1 MVERQSPAKG
11 NSGLPAIDLVSVTQ
25 GLVVAE
31 CLSFRRAARVL
42 GTQQSAIS
50 RRVRAL
56 EDVLGVSL
64 FERNPAGVRPTTAG
78 AQFFEQARDG
88 LRQLDDAV
96 KTAGAAG
103 RGVIGHL
110 HVGILSSMAAGFLR
124 EVIRTFHAGH
134 ADVALHILEGASRE
148 QITLVRENRLDVAF
162 VLGAPDLPNCNV
174 TQLWTEHI
182 FAALPQGHTLCD
194 CDEITWESLRYE
206 KVILCQ
212 SELGGAIHDRL
223 ITRFAELG
231 YSPCVE
237 RLDVGR
243 EALMHLVAL
252 GLGVSFTSEATVAT
266 QFPEV
271 VFRPI
276 AGDAARIPFSAVS
289 LPNNDNPAFRR
300 FLSLARAMAKKWEH
314 QPGDAAV
321 RHSPKH
327 EKSKSISN
335 ARHSHVVRTT
345 AQSADVK
352 RQQRRDKQLNRSK
365 RSPARASGAADRNKR
380 RPANRR

>member
-1 MVERQSPAKG
+1 MEKQSSPNG

-25 GLVVAE
+25 GLMVAE
-31 CLSFRRAARVL
+31 CRSFRRAARVL

-103 RGVIGHL
+103 RGIIGHL
-110 HVGILSSMAAGFLR
+110 HIGILSSMAAGFLR
-124 EVIRTFHAGH
+124 EAIGTFHAGH

-148 QITLVRENRLDVAF
+148 QIALVRENRLDVAF
-162 VLGAPDLPNCNV
+162 VLGAPDWPNCNV

-182 FAALPQGHTLCD
+182 FAALPQGHVLCD
-194 CDEITWESLRYE
+194 CDEITWECFRYE

-212 SELGGAIHDRL
+212 FELGGAIHDRL

-231 YSPCVE
+231 YSPWVE

-243 EALMHLVAL
+243 EALMYPSGKGRLAER
-252 GLGVSFTSEATVAT
+252 LGV
-266 QFPEV
+266 
-271 VFRPI
+271 
-276 AGDAARIPFSAVS
+276 
-289 LPNNDNPAFRR
+289 
-300 FLSLARAMAKKWEH
+300 
-314 QPGDAAV
+314 
-321 RHSPKH
+321 
-327 EKSKSISN
+327 
-335 ARHSHVVRTT
+335 
-345 AQSADVK
+345 
-352 RQQRRDKQLNRSK
+352 
-365 RSPARASGAADRNKR
+365 
-380 RPANRR
+380 

>member
-1 MVERQSPAKG
+1 MVEKQSSPKG

-25 GLVVAE
+25 GLMLAE

-64 FERNPAGVRPTTAG
+64 FERNSAGVRPTTAG

-103 RGVIGHL
+103 RGIIGHL
-110 HVGILSSMAAGFLR
+110 HIGILSSLAAGFLR

-134 ADVALHILEGASRE
+134 ADVALHILEGASRK
-148 QITLVRENRLDVAF
+148 QIALVRESRLDVAF
-162 VLGAPDLPNCNV
+162 VVWAPDLPNCNV

-182 FAALPQGHTLCD
+182 FAALPQGHVLCD

-231 YSPCVE
+231 YSPWVE

-271 VFRPI
+271 EFRPI
-276 AGDAARIPFSAVS
+276 AGDAARVPFSAVS
-289 LPNNDNPAFRR
+289 LPSNDNPACRR
-300 FLSLARAMAKKWEH
+300 FLSLARDMAKKWDY
-314 QPGDAAV
+314 QPRDAAV
-321 RHSPKH
+321 PYSP
-327 EKSKSISN
+327 KSKSTTDAS
-335 ARHSHVVRTT
+335 HSHVLRTT
-345 AQSADVK
+345 ARAEVK
-352 RQQRRDKQLNRSK
+352 RQRRRGKQLDRSK
-365 RSPARASGAADRNKR
+365 RSRARASGNKR

>member
-1 MVERQSPAKG
+1 MTEGQSAFKD
-11 NSGLPAIDLVSVTQ
+11 NSRLPTIDLVSITQ
-25 GLVVAE
+25 ALVVAE
-31 CLSFRRAARVL
+31 CLSFHRAARVL
-42 GTQQSAIS
+42 GNEPSTVG

-64 FERNPAGVRPTTAG
+64 FERTFAGVRPTTAG
-78 AQFFEQARDG
+78 ARFFEQARAL

-96 KTAGAAG
+96 QTAGAAG

-110 HVGILSSMAAGFLR
+110 KIGILSSMAAGFLR
-124 EVIRTFHAGH
+124 EVIRTYRARHAK
-134 ADVALHILEGASRE
+134 VEMHILEAASRE
-148 QITLVRENRLDVAF
+148 QIALVRESRLDVAF
-162 VLGAPDLPNCNV
+162 VLGAPDLPNCEV
-174 TQLWTEHI
+174 AQLWTEQI
-182 FAALPQGHTLCD
+182 FVALPQGHALCD
-194 CDEITWESLRYE
+194 CDEIRWESLRNE

-223 ITRFAELG
+223 IMRLAQLG
-231 YSPCVE
+231 YSPWIE

-243 EALMHLVAL
+243 EALMNLVAL

-271 VFRPI
+271 TFRPI

-300 FLSLARAMAKKWEH
+300 FLSLARLMAKKWEK
-314 QPGDAAV
+314 QPRDATAP
-321 RHSPKH
+321 HSPKRQ
-327 EKSKSISN
+327 KSKSISDS
-335 ARHSHVVRTT
+335 RHSHAVRAN

-352 RQQRRDKQLNRSK
+352 HQHRSGDRSK
-365 RSPARASGAADRNKR
+365 RAPARDSSGADRGER
-380 RPANRR
+380 RPNRR

>member
-1 MVERQSPAKG
+1 MVEGQSASKG
-11 NSGLPAIDLVSVTQ
+11 KSGRPAIDLLSVTQ

-31 CLSFRRAARVL
+31 CLSFRRAARML
-42 GTQQSAIS
+42 GTQQSAIG

-64 FERNPAGVRPTTAG
+64 FERTPAGVRLTSAG
-78 AQFFEQARDG
+78 ARFFEQARVG

-96 KTAGAAG
+96 QTAGAAG

-110 HVGILSSMAAGFLR
+110 NIGILSSMAAGFLR
-124 EVIRTFHAGH
+124 EVMRAYRARH
-134 ADVALHILEGASRE
+134 ADVAMHILEGASRE
-148 QITLVRENRLDVAF
+148 QVALVRKSQLDVAF
-162 VLGAPDLPNCNV
+162 VLGVPNLPSCEV

-182 FAALPQGHTLCD
+182 FVALPQGHILCD
-194 CDEITWESLRYE
+194 CSEITWESLRDE

-212 SELGGAIHDRL
+212 SELGAAIHDRL
-223 ITRFAELG
+223 IMRLAQLG
-231 YSPCVE
+231 YSPWIE
-237 RLDVGR
+237 RFDVGR

-271 VFRPI
+271 TFRPI
-276 AGDAARIPFSAVS
+276 AGDAARISFSAVW

-300 FLSLARAMAKKWEH
+300 FLSLARLMSKKWEH
-314 QPGDAAV
+314 QPRDAAV
-321 RHSPKH
+321 PPSAKRQKG
-327 EKSKSISN
+327 KSISDS
-335 ARHSHVVRTT
+335 RHSHVVRAN

-352 RQQRRDKQLNRSK
+352 RQHRSGDRSK
-365 RSPARASGAADRNKR
+365 QAPTRGSRAAGRGE
-380 RPANRR
+380 RPPNRR

>member
-1 MVERQSPAKG
+1 MVERQSPSKG
-11 NSGLPAIDLVSVTQ
+11 NSGLLTIDLVSVTQ
-25 GLVVAE
+25 GLMVAE

-96 KTAGAAG
+96 KTAGSAG

-110 HVGILSSMAAGFLR
+110 HIGILSSMAAGFLR

-148 QITLVRENRLDVAF
+148 QIALVRENRLDVAF

-174 TQLWTEHI
+174 TQFWTEHI
-182 FAALPQGHTLCD
+182 FAALPQGHMLCD

-223 ITRFAELG
+223 ITHLAELG
-231 YSPCVE
+231 YSPWAE

-289 LPNNDNPAFRR
+289 LSNNDNPVCRR
-300 FLSLARAMAKKWEH
+300 FLSLARAVAKKWEH
-314 QPGDAAV
+314 QPRDAAV
-321 RHSPKH
+321 PQSPKK
-327 EKSKSISN
+327 EKSKSTSD
-335 ARHSHVVRTT
+335 ACHSHVVRTT
-345 AQSADVK
+345 AQPDVK
-352 RQQRRDKQLNRSK
+352 RQRQRGKRLNRSK
-365 RSPARASGAADRNKR
+365 RSPARASGTADRNKR